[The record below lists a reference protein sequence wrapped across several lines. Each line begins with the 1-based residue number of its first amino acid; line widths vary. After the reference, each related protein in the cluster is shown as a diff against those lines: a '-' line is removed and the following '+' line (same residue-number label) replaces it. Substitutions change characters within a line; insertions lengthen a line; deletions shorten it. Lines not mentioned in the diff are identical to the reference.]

1 VEGPVTKCCN
11 VVNNKLS
18 ENIVSN
24 YNNPNFLTPISS
36 TPICNL
42 NIYNKR
48 LTIADTH
55 TIPPPSP
62 ISRPP
67 KAKKNAARHVAHLD
81 HKENK
86 RLMTSRPAWSISDT
100 GSTGNYLALPDI
112 RVLRDVKLSSAAEQ
126 ISVAVA
132 TGILV
137 KSTHHGYLDVPGHGA
152 MIAYVFP
159 QLKGSLLSI
168 SALINVGLHVTYCNK
183 FVTAFDVNENIIFQG
198 KRNVRN

>member
-1 VEGPVTKCCN
+1 MEGPVTKCCN